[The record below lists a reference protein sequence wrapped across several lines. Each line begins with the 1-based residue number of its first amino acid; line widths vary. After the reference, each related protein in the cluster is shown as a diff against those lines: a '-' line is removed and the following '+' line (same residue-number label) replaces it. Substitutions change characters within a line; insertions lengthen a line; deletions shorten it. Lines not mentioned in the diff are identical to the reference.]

1 MNNTSK
7 NKILKRILGI
17 GLMALGVIL
26 FISLYVMVILSQ
38 ENYIKYIVTVTGYIS
53 VIVFMAGIFIFK
65 GTISPKTKN
74 NKEIN

>member
-53 VIVFMAGIFIFK
+53 VIVFLAK
-65 GTISPKTKN
+65 LYL
-74 NKEIN
+74 